1 MIKLCASDMDGT
13 LLNNQGQLSS
23 YTIEAM
29 KAVQENGIIFVVI
42 TGRADEGVELLL
54 EKSKVNCYRIVMNGA
69 QIKDL
74 NKNLLYEKTIPF
86 DQIEIFYETLKD
98 SGFVYSF
105 YGENCRYTF
114 FTIDEHRI
122 IDERLTKTKMP
133 DKRYAHFYQIHSVE
147 ELREKKIFK
156 MEARCENLERIA
168 PLRDKLSKSTNL
180 NVTSAVHFNVEAT
193 HKEANKAMA
202 LKKLCEMLNISEKD
216 VAIFGDGLND
226 EILFQSFT
234 ETYAV
239 SNACEEVKKLS
250 KYKIGSNDSDAVA
263 KTLFSFILSK
273 D

>member
-1 MIKLCASDMDGT
+1 
-13 LLNNQGQLSS
+13 
-23 YTIEAM
+23 
-29 KAVQENGIIFVVI
+29 
-42 TGRADEGVELLL
+42 
-54 EKSKVNCYRIVMNGA
+54 
-69 QIKDL
+69 
-74 NKNLLYEKTIPF
+74 
-86 DQIEIFYETLKD
+86 
-98 SGFVYSF
+98 
-105 YGENCRYTF
+105 
-114 FTIDEHRI
+114 
-122 IDERLTKTKMP
+122 
-133 DKRYAHFYQIHSVE
+133 
-147 ELREKKIFK
+147 

-226 EILFQSFT
+226 EILFQNFT